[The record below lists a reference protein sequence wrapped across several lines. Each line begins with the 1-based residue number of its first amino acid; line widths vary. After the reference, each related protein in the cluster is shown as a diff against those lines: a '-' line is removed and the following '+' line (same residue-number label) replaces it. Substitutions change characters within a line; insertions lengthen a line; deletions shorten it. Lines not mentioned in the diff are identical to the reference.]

1 MSDRDIRLFVADIIE
16 SIDAIEE
23 FIKDCN
29 YEDFVSDRKTYSA
42 TLREFIVIGEAI
54 LNIPDE
60 MKKNFPEIE
69 WRLIKDFRNVIVHE
83 YFGIDNGIVWD
94 AVMLELPILKKH
106 IKVLGDLLAT
116 ESTV

>member
-1 MSDRDIRLFVADIIE
+1 
-16 SIDAIEE
+16 
-23 FIKDCN
+23 
-29 YEDFVSDRKTYSA
+29 
-42 TLREFIVIGEAI
+42 
-54 LNIPDE
+54 

-106 IKVLGDLLAT
+106 IIVLGDLLVT